1 MGGVSRRSARPKKA
15 MAFTLLEVVLA
26 VTIVAT
32 ALLTLQ
38 ATVSGSVNTA
48 GASINRRAAREACR
62 AKLEEILAGITGP
75 DGAGDFEELPGFKWS
90 ASTEE
95 KQVGA
100 GETKSEVLRVVKV
113 EVKFP
118 DEQPRGGDADTK
130 AGASMDGAAEG
141 TVTLSAIL
149 ETPPQQQAAPPR

>member
-1 MGGVSRRSARPKKA
+1 MRASRG
-15 MAFTLLEVVLA
+15 FTLLEVVLA

-62 AKLEEILAGITGP
+62 AKLEEVLAGITGP
-75 DGAGDFEELPGFKWS
+75 DGGGDFEELPGFKWT

-95 KQVGA
+95 RQVGA
-100 GETKSEVLRVVKV
+100 GEQKAEVLRIVKV
-113 EVKFP
+113 EVEFP
-118 DEQPRGGDADTK
+118 DEPRRQDDGK
-130 AGASMDGAAEG
+130 AGASMDDEAARG
-141 TVTLSAIL
+141 KVTLSAIL
-149 ETPPQQQAAPPR
+149 ETPPGQQAAPPR